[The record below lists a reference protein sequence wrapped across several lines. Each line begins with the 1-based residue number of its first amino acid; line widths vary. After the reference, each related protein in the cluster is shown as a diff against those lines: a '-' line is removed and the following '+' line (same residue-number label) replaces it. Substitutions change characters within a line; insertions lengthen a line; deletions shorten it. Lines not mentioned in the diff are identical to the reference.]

1 MPVYLLRPQ
10 QSPDSGHYRSG
21 GGRMQGAEGG
31 ADGMALHV
39 HLELE
44 QAADGDLLAGGGGR
58 ARAQRGGSV
67 YHILRLAN
75 YTCYRAEV
83 QCLSFKRVYRYKIY
97 LTCIIT
103 IIICTYNN
111 LHTCISI

>member
-1 MPVYLLRPQ
+1 MFTCLPYTYMPVYLLRSQ
-10 QSPDSGHYRSG
+10 QSPDCGHDRSG

-58 ARAQRGGSV
+58 ARAQGGGSV
-67 YHILRLAN
+67 YHILRLTHN
-75 YTCYRAEV
+75 TCYRAEV
-83 QCLSFKRVYRYKIY
+83 QRLSYKK
-97 LTCIIT
+97 
-103 IIICTYNN
+103 
-111 LHTCISI
+111 